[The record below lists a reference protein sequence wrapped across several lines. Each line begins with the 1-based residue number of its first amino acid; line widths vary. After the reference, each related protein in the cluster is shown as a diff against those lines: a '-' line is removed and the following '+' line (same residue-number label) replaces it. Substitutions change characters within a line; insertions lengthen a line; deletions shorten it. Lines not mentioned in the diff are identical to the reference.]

1 VECEIEKET
10 KNLENTS
17 STLSWLGLKSIEKIQ
32 ETFGIEDINLIK
44 PGVGETTRVLLRR
57 IPWKILVKDANSKN
71 LKHILLLA
79 SERNVPVEINNHL
92 IYECCGIIKP
102 L

>member
-1 VECEIEKET
+1 
-10 KNLENTS
+10 LENTS
-17 STLSWLGLKSIEKIQ
+17 PNLSWLGLKSIEKIQ
-32 ETFGIEDINLIK
+32 KTFGIKDINLIK

-57 IPWKILVKDANSKN
+57 VPWKVLVRDLNSKN

-79 SERNVPVEINNHL
+79 SEKNVSVEVNTDL